1 MKSLTDE
8 PPRSR
13 MHFISLNWITA
24 TVVLLA
30 VTTILAAPVR
40 NLDPDLIYYDN
51 TRDESGYSF
60 AYKTKDGQYREEQG
74 YIEPETGILR
84 VTGLYRFQGTDGKTY
99 EFNYEADENGY
110 RIVKKRPAFGAPI
123 SNTVLL
129 SLVG

>member
-1 MKSLTDE
+1 MRRPLK
-8 PPRSR
+8 
-13 MHFISLNWITA
+13 HFAPLYWITA
-24 TVVLLA
+24 TVMLLA
-30 VTTILAAPVR
+30 VTTVLAAPVR

-74 YIEPETGILR
+74 YIDPETGILT

-110 RIVKKRPAFGAPI
+110 RIVKKPPLAGAPI